1 VFEATV
7 CNLSRIGRAA
17 PPGGA
22 LTRRCA
28 STGKERVLIEAL
40 IGAAVGVLTIA
51 LARIIR
57 GQRWLYSLGLL
68 TLPGL
73 YAFFALQA
81 GEQAVGV
88 KEVIYGVPFVVVGL
102 IFAFASVRHSAV
114 VVGAFWI
121 LHGLYDLTHS
131 QFFTNPGVPGWYPV
145 FCFSVDVVVGAYLL
159 WLSRRISNANIRQA

>member
-1 VFEATV
+1 
-7 CNLSRIGRAA
+7 
-17 PPGGA
+17 
-22 LTRRCA
+22 
-28 STGKERVLIEAL
+28 LIEAL
-40 IGAAVGVLTIA
+40 VGVAVGVLTIV

-88 KEVIYGVPFVVVGL
+88 KEMIYGVPFVVVGL
-102 IFAFASVRHSAV
+102 VFAFVSVRQSAV

-131 QFFTNPGVPGWYPV
+131 QFITNAGVPVWYPV

-159 WLSRRISNANIRQA
+159 WLSPRISNANLRQA